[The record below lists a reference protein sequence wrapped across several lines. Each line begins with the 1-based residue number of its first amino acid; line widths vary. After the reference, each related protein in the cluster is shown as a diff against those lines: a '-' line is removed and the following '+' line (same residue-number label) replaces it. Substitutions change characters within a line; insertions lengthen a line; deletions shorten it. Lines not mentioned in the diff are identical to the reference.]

1 MVFAIVQIEGRPIG
15 QLRLYDRS
23 RGTMLDKT
31 CRFPNKSHPQRVEY
45 ALPSRESKGEGPF
58 CPLPD
63 MTRSRLNQIYVWII
77 IAAGA
82 SVVAFS
88 AGHMTR
94 QQIDIRFLLLVLA
107 TVLIGPRL
115 SIQIPRVRAHISVS
129 DTFIFLA
136 LLLFGG
142 EAAVLLATTEA
153 LFSSL
158 RIGSKVRTH
167 LFNSSVMACAT
178 FLTVWTLRFCF
189 SETFSWQVVYAPNYL
204 VVLSL
209 MAVVQY
215 LGNSILIAT
224 STALKT
230 EQPIWSTWSK
240 NFLWTSITYL
250 AGASAAGI
258 IARFIGNV
266 GFFAFS
272 ATIPIIA
279 IVYFTYW
286 TYMKNVEGA
295 ASQAEQ
301 ARRHV
306 EELNRHIAEQARIQR
321 ALRETEEHFRNA
333 FDYAAIGMAL
343 VSPQGAWLRVNRSLC
358 ELVGYSEPELLNSNF
373 QAVTHAD
380 DLGNDLAN
388 LYRLMQGETPTC
400 QVEKRYVHKLG
411 QIVWALNSV
420 SLVRDSDE
428 NPAHFIFQIQD
439 ITERKRAEAALQSL
453 SLIDELTGLY
463 NRRGFLAVTEQH
475 LSAIRRN
482 EKVPVVLYADLD
494 GLKEINDSLG
504 HHEGDRALAKAA
516 EIFKDTFRSSDIV
529 ARLGGDEF
537 VVLAAIGPEEH
548 VESLAVRLQE
558 KFSATNSL
566 GNRPYDLSI
575 SVGLACF
582 DSEEGHSI
590 EELMARAD
598 RAMYE
603 NKRHKRTR
611 EGFTPEFTKPRI
623 EAVA

>member
-1 MVFAIVQIEGRPIG
+1 M
-15 QLRLYDRS
+15 S
-23 RGTMLDKT
+23 
-31 CRFPNKSHPQRVEY
+31 
-45 ALPSRESKGEGPF
+45 
-58 CPLPD
+58 
-63 MTRSRLNQIYVWII
+63 RSRLNSFYLWLVV
-77 IAAGA
+77 AAGV
-82 SVVAFS
+82 SVLVFS
-88 AGHMTR
+88 AGRLAFAH
-94 QQIDIRFLLLVLA
+94 IDVRFLLLALA
-107 TVLIGPRL
+107 TVMVGPRL
-115 SIQIPRVRAHISVS
+115 SIPIPRVKAHVSVS
-129 DTFIFLA
+129 DTFVFLC

-142 EAAVLLATTEA
+142 EAAILLAATEA
-153 LFSSL
+153 LCGSL
-158 RIGSKVRTH
+158 RISSKVRTH
-167 LFNSSVMACAT
+167 FFNAAVMACAT

-189 SETFSWQVVYAPNYL
+189 GETVTWRDIYSSNYL
-204 VVLSL
+204 VALCV

-215 LGNSILIAT
+215 LSNSMLIAT
-224 STALKT
+224 GSALKAGEPVWT
-230 EQPIWSTWSK
+230 MWRE
-240 NFLWTSITYL
+240 NFLWTSITYF

-258 IARFIGNV
+258 IAQFIGNV

-272 ATIPIIA
+272 ATIPIMA

-295 ASQAEQ
+295 AAQAEQ

-306 EELNRHIAEQARIQR
+306 EELNRHIVEQERIGR

-358 ELVGYSEPELLNSNF
+358 ELVGHSEQELLASNF

-380 DLGNDLAN
+380 DVGNDLAN

-400 QVEKRYVHKLG
+400 QVEKRYVHKQG

-420 SLVRDSDE
+420 SLVRTTDDT
-428 NPAHFIFQIQD
+428 PVHFIFQIQD

-475 LSAIRRN
+475 IAAIRRN
-482 EKVPVVLYADLD
+482 EKVPVILYADLD

-504 HHEGDRALAKAA
+504 HHEGDRALVMAA
-516 EIFKDTFRSSDIV
+516 EIFKETFRSSDILG
-529 ARLGGDEF
+529 RLGGDEF
-537 VVLAAIGPEEH
+537 VVLAAVGSEEST
-548 VESLAVRLQE
+548 ESVALRLKE
-558 KFSATNSL
+558 KFKASNSL

-582 DSEEGHSI
+582 DTEEEHTI

-603 NKRHKRTR
+603 EKRRKRSR
-611 EGFTPEFTKPRI
+611 ESFTPQLVRPRI